1 MSLVVLHNTIN
12 TISETARFF
21 DSYIGEPEVRD
32 VSLIVNMTEH
42 TETVV
47 AAVSLK
53 LPTFWPE
60 RAEVWFAQAE
70 AQFST
75 RGVTSDTTRYHYI
88 VQALDQDTA
97 TRVLDLLLQP
107 PDTEKYKA
115 LKQRLLDTF
124 TLSDAQRA
132 NLLLNMPGLGDSKPS
147 QLMDKMLAL
156 LGDHPPCFLFHE
168 IFLQQLPA
176 HIRAHLVQAKLTDCR
191 AMALAAD
198 ALWTASGSSIN
209 AVQHTANATPRNN
222 VSKFR
227 PTFARASP
235 TQLSTNHPVEP
246 SGLCFFHQRFGDA
259 ARQCRPP
266 CTFPGKGN
274 GLAGRQ

>member
-1 MSLVVLHNTIN
+1 MTIYN
-12 TISETARFF
+12 RNI
-21 DSYIGEPEVRD
+21 
-32 VSLIVNMTEH
+32 MTDH
-42 TETVV
+42 AANPAETVV

-75 RGVTSDTTRYHYI
+75 RGVTNDSTRYHYI

-107 PDTEKYKA
+107 PDTGKYDT
-115 LKQRLLDTF
+115 LKQRLLDSF
-124 TLSDAQRA
+124 TLSESQRA
-132 NLLLNMPGLGDSKPS
+132 SLLLNMPGLGDSKPS

-156 LGDHPPCFLFHE
+156 LGDHPPCFFFRE
-168 IFLQQLPA
+168 IFMQQLPS
-176 HIRAHLVQAKLTDCR
+176 HIRAHLVQAHLTDCR

-198 ALWTASGSSIN
+198 ALWTASGPGIN
-209 AVQHTANATPRNN
+209 AVQHSANPHRTNN
-222 VSKFR
+222 NKPR
-227 PTFARASP
+227 PTFVRPNSVR
-235 TQLSTNHPVEP
+235 TNLTHPAETT
-246 SGLCFFHQRFGDA
+246 GLCFFHRRFGDA

-266 CTFPGKGN
+266 CTFTAQGN
-274 GLAGRQ
+274 GQAGRQ